1 MGGGEEGKGETN
13 GESSVDAYTV
23 TRVNGK
29 PMGMCCM
36 NQGTQTGAV

>member
-36 NQGTQTGAV
+36 VQRTQTKAL